1 MIERTAEGA
10 CVLDRDALLACVD
23 NALSKQKRP
32 NDVIIME
39 HSPNHQTNYIELMW
53 LARNHSL
60 FALHLRFQ
68 YN

>member
-10 CVLDRDALLACVD
+10 CGLDGDALACVD
-23 NALSKQKRP
+23 NALLKQMRP
-32 NDVIIME
+32 NDVISME
-39 HSPNHQTNYIELMW
+39 DSPSHQTGCIELMW

-60 FALHLRFQ
+60 FALHLGFQ